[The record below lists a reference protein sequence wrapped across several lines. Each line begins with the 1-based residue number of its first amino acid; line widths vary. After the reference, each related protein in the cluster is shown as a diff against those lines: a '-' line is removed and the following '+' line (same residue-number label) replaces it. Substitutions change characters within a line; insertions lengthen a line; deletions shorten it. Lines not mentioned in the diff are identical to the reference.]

1 MKKKF
6 REAAKMIEDGKY
18 GFACVALENV
28 THFDNRHLK
37 LFKRYF
43 KQKTIDIDGGWFGPS
58 NDEQNQL
65 ARAIALD
72 LMAEIV
78 EE

>member
-1 MKKKF
+1 MKDLF
-6 REAAKMIEDGKY
+6 RNAANKIANGELCFACNAIPDYRLKERKIFRYYFEQEIED
-18 GFACVALENV
+18 C
-28 THFDNRHLK
+28 
-37 LFKRYF
+37 
-43 KQKTIDIDGGWFGPS
+43 DGGWFGNTLIP
-58 NDEQNQL
+58 ENQL